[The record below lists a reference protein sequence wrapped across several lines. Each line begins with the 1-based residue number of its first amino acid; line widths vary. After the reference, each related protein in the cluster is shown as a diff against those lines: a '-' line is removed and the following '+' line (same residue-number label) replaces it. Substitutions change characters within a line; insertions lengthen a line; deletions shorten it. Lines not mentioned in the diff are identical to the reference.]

1 VARFLDERA
10 KVALSSAVR
19 SVEARSSAEV
29 VIAVRARSSDYRQA
43 DVAAG
48 ALVAYAALGFMLFSP
63 WPFEVWWIFLDP
75 LLAGVA
81 GALLAAPFPA
91 VRRAFTSAAA
101 RRRAVE
107 SAARASFVEKR
118 VGETGERAGLLVYVS
133 LLERTALVVADR
145 GVRDAVEAQAW
156 AQAVGGIDAAV
167 ARGETGEAVAGRIAA
182 LGEVLERAL
191 PRRAGD
197 VNELSDE
204 VSEA

>member
-1 VARFLDERA
+1 MARFLDEQA
-10 KVALSSAVR
+10 KTALGAAVR
-19 SVEARSSAEV
+19 SIEARSSAEV
-29 VIAVRARSSDYRQA
+29 VVAVRARSADYRQA

-63 WPFEVWWIFLDP
+63 WPFELEWIFVDP

-81 GALLAAPFPA
+81 GALLASPFPG

-107 SAARASFVEKR
+107 SAARASFLEKHI
-118 VGETGERAGLLVYVS
+118 GETGERTGLLVYVS
-133 LLERTALVVADR
+133 LLERAAYVVADR
-145 GVRDAVEAQAW
+145 SVRDAVDAKAW
-156 AQAVGGIDAAV
+156 SAAVAAIDTAV
-167 ARGETGEAVAGRIAA
+167 ARGATGEAVAACIAA
-182 LGEVLERAL
+182 LGDILGRAL

-197 VNELSDE
+197 VNELPDE